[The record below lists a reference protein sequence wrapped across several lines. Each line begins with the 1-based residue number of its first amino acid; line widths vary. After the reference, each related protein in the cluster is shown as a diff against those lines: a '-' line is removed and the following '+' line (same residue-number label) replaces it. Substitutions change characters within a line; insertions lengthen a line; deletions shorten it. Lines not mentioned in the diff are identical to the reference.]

1 MLVFHHFHITNYQ
14 AYDQDYL
21 SPYEH
26 YLLQHY
32 LQHKAFKVPQD
43 LALKEIRES
52 KVLRVYK
59 EHKVSRVLLEQLQ
72 M

>member
-1 MLVFHHFHITNYQ
+1 MGLLGKEYLILVLRVYK
-14 AYDQDYL
+14 
-21 SPYEH
+21 E
-26 YLLQHY
+26 
-32 LQHKAFKVPQD
+32 HKAFKVPQD